1 MKKLL
6 LITAAIAAFML
17 FCVKDV
23 NAQNI
28 DTTRSKAFG
37 YAWTQAE
44 LDSFP
49 QKTNLPTIYL
59 QIYKTTVNDDGTNVT
74 TTFTDGSLEEL
85 GTIFNLKNSWYYIT
99 KVTVR
104 DDNGTI
110 KERRDWAGVRGRGNS
125 TWNIG
130 YGNYKRP
137 LRIKFLTKTPLL
149 TTQVNGAEVNNYANE
164 KSWTLLA
171 NSLDATLIRNGM
183 TAEVSKY
190 LGLEFTPAAVYA
202 DLVVNGKYMGNY
214 QISDQ
219 VQVGQKRVPV
229 IENVGYF
236 FEFNSDKGQV
246 MKEDPYF
253 NLSNDGFGWDSYVN
267 VKSPEADLQTIDGQ
281 TKDPKFDK
289 LRSHIVK
296 VAKLAQNG
304 PYNTTASWRKYVDI
318 ESAVNAFITEDIAG
332 NYDGVVANNYAYMP
346 DIYSKIFF
354 GPIWDTD
361 LAWGCLTNGNDMTEK
376 HLWEG
381 ESHAFGE
388 VVKKLYEND
397 PYFVK
402 ALYERWREVYN
413 NGELITYLTG
423 KVDELKERIK
433 VSAALNYD
441 TGVNGAGHYVQK
453 DSWADSNSYGKLED
467 AYDVMKTFITN
478 HITWLNNDYE
488 AKYYEL
494 SCQALPEL
502 VDEGEGG
509 GGEDNPT
516 GLVHE
521 GLNAF
526 WGYGEDTYY
535 YYGSKNIIK
544 EGATLTIT
552 LTGGT
557 NFQMWTNNANKLYD
571 ANSSGWTYSNEDSQ
585 FIYSRNLTS
594 EDVEAIKN
602 NGYVFAIVM
611 WNAECTSLTIEG
623 GESGGGEDN
632 PDCTH
637 DYADCNFEPLGDGT
651 YRRVC
656 NICSTPELEGE
667 PYYQF
672 IIYPENDTEL
682 TMMGTTWR
690 PEDLGTDTQ
699 GNALYPNAIAK
710 VKVTADVA
718 ANIKDG
724 VNIVNVT
731 GEQVCQNLVITD
743 GHPYY
748 CDKKF
753 TAIKSTYS
761 RKMKNDWGTII
772 LPYKYQQ
779 ASNETASFYHLSAV
793 NESADGRI
801 TLLLMPINPDIDGD
815 ASAYTPVFVKRKG
828 NAEAITVDGEN
839 ITVKKSTAD
848 KSSSTVADWTLYGA
862 IEQTET
868 VTDEYAYYVANNTFY
883 QNDGSFQVNPFRA
896 YIKYSGLDLPAKTIG
911 ITADGDEDI
920 ASSLQTVSTD
930 DCLAIFIDNGQISV
944 GAPADMNVA
953 ITTLGGARVKS
964 ANMAKGSTIT
974 VSVPAGIY
982 LVNGVKVLVK

>member
-17 FCVKDV
+17 FCVQV
-23 NAQNI
+23 NAQSGN
-28 DTTRSKAFG
+28 RAFAFG
-37 YAWTQAE
+37 YQWTQAE

-49 QKTNLPTIYL
+49 QKTNIPTVYL
-59 QIYKTTVNDDGTNVT
+59 EVYKTTVNDDGNTVT
-74 TTFTDGSLEEL
+74 TSFTDGSLESIS
-85 GTIFNLKNSWYYIT
+85 TIFDQKNDWYYIT

-104 DDNGTI
+104 DDGGTI

-137 LRIKFLTKTPLL
+137 LRIKFNTKTALL
-149 TTQVNGAEVNNYANE
+149 TTMENGVEVNNYANE

-190 LGLEFTPAAVYA
+190 LGLQFTPASVYA
-202 DLVVNGKYMGNY
+202 DLVVNGKYLGTY

-219 VQVGQKRVPV
+219 VQVANKRVPI

-236 FEFNSDKGQV
+236 FEFNSDKGQF

-267 VKSPEADLQTIDGQ
+267 VKSPEADLATIDGQ

-289 LRSHIVK
+289 LRSHIVS

-304 PYNTTASWRKYVDI
+304 PYNTTSSWRQYVDI
-318 ESAVNAFITEDIAG
+318 ESAVNAFITEDITG

-346 DIYSKIFF
+346 DIYSKIYF

-361 LAWGCLTNGNDMTEK
+361 LAWGCLTNNTDMTEK

-402 ALYERWREVYN
+402 ALYERWEEVYN
-413 NGELITYLTG
+413 NGELTTYLLG
-423 KVDELKERIK
+423 KVDELKNRIK
-433 VSAALNYD
+433 QSAALNYNE
-441 TGVNGAGHYVQK
+441 GQNGAGHKVQK
-453 DSWADSNSYGKLED
+453 ESWTDGNQYADLEA
-467 AYDVMKTFITN
+467 AYEVMKTFITN
-478 HITWLNNDYE
+478 HIEWLNKDYQSN
-488 AKYYEL
+488 YYRL
-494 SCQALPEL
+494 SCQSLPDL
-502 VDEGEGG
+502 IDEGEGG
-509 GGEDNPT
+509 EGGGT
-516 GLVHE
+516 GAGLVHE
-521 GLNAF
+521 GLNKF

-535 YYGSKNIIK
+535 YYGSSSDIK
-544 EGATLTIT
+544 TGATLTVT

-557 NFQMWTNNANKLYD
+557 NFQMWTNNSYKLYD
-571 ANSSGWTYSNEDSQ
+571 ANSGWTTSSDNNQ
-585 FIYSRNLTS
+585 FVYTRTLTA
-594 EDVEAIKN
+594 EDVNAIKN

-611 WNAECTSLTIEG
+611 WNAECTSVTLEG
-623 GESGGGEDN
+623 GEAGQGGDIAG
-632 PDCTH
+632 CTH
-637 DYADCNFEPLGDGT
+637 DYADCNYEPLGDGT

-656 NICSTPELEGE
+656 NLCEEAELDGE

-672 IIYPENDTEL
+672 VIYPESATEL
-682 TMMGTTWR
+682 TMMGTTWK
-690 PEDLGTDTQ
+690 PEDLGVDAQ

-779 ASNETASFYHLSAV
+779 ASNETASFYHLSGV
-793 NESADGRI
+793 NEMSDGKL
-801 TLLLMPINPDIDGD
+801 TLILTAINPSIDGN
-815 ASAYTPVFVKRKG
+815 ASAYTPVFFKRKSG
-828 NAEAITVDGEN
+828 SSTITVDGEN

-911 ITADGDEDI
+911 ITADGDEGI

-953 ITTLGGARVKS
+953 ITTLGGALVKS